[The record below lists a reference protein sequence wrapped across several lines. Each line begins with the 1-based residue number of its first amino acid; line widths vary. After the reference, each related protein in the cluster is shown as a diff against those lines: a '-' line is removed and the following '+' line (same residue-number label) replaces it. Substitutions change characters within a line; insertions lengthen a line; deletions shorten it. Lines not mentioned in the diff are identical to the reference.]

1 MAGELVEMWLRILDD
16 AFEGD
21 EEHSLLG
28 NMANVDDA
36 AWEQAAAGGGRTI
49 RALFHH
55 AACAA
60 YAYDDAAFRG
70 EPGRW
75 DHWLSTAPAGR
86 AAAIEWAREGYRRIR
101 ESVAALD
108 EAEIESIR
116 DTHWGG
122 RRPTWK
128 ILLIMAEHCY
138 YHAGEINHARALIQN
153 TDRWPGQ

>member
-1 MAGELVEMWLRILDD
+1 MAGAVVETWLRILDD

-21 EEHSLLG
+21 AEHSLLG
-28 NMANVDDA
+28 NMANVDDETWAKA
-36 AWEQAAAGGGRTI
+36 APGGGRTI
-49 RALFHH
+49 RALFQH

-75 DHWLSTAPAGR
+75 DYWLATAPEERG
-86 AAAIEWAREGYRRIR
+86 AAIEWAREGYRRMR
-101 ESVAALD
+101 ESVDALVD
-108 EAEIESIR
+108 ADIETVR

-122 RRPTWK
+122 RRPAWK
-128 ILLIMAEHCY
+128 ILLTMAEHCY
-138 YHAGEINHARALIQN
+138 YHAGEINHARALIQG